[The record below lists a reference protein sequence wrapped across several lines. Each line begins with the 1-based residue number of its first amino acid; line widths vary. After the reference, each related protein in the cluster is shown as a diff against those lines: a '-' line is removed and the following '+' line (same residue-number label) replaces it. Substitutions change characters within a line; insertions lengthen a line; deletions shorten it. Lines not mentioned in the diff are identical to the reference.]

1 MKAALPIP
9 AARRLSAVS
18 AVAAAAL
25 LALTPPPAAAQA
37 RPNAAQAGLSAAQAG
52 LSAAQ
57 AGPTDADV
65 VSLAKRA
72 DMVVRAQVAGV
83 TRVSTAS
90 QRIPAPGHAHYY
102 VEATT
107 GALLFG
113 AAPIGG
119 SLRYLVDL
127 PQDGPAN
134 GVMTGMGPAELPGR
148 DVILFAS
155 PVPGRPEDLKLI
167 APTAQILWT
176 PDEEVRLRAVL
187 RSRVA
192 RNAPSNVTRVREML
206 YVPGNLAGQG
216 RTQIFLD
223 TEGGRSASITV
234 RHEPGQAPAW
244 GVSFSAVVATAGRP
258 PARGTLEWY
267 SLACFL
273 PPAPAERANISATY
287 EGKMQALTDYRM
299 VIAALG
305 SCPRTMS

>member
-1 MKAALPIP
+1 
-9 AARRLSAVS
+9 
-18 AVAAAAL
+18 
-25 LALTPPPAAAQA
+25 
-37 RPNAAQAGLSAAQAG
+37 
-52 LSAAQ
+52 
-57 AGPTDADV
+57 
-65 VSLAKRA
+65 
-72 DMVVRAQVAGV
+72 MVVRAQVAGV
-83 TRVSTAS
+83 TRVNTAS
-90 QRIPAPGHAHYY
+90 QRIPAPGHARYY

-134 GVMTGMGPAELPGR
+134 GVITGMGPAELPGR

-299 VIAALG
+299 VLAALG

>member
-1 MKAALPIP
+1 MKAALPMP

-37 RPNAAQAGLSAAQAG
+37 RPNAAQAGLA
-52 LSAAQ
+52 AAQ

-83 TRVSTAS
+83 TRVNTAS
-90 QRIPAPGHAHYY
+90 QRIPAPGHARYY

-127 PQDGPAN
+127 PQDDPAN

-299 VIAALG
+299 VLAALG

>member
-1 MKAALPIP
+1 MKAALPMP

-18 AVAAAAL
+18 AMAAAAL

-37 RPNAAQAGLSAAQAG
+37 GLSAAQAG
-52 LSAAQ
+52 LAAAQ

-83 TRVSTAS
+83 TRVNTAS
-90 QRIPAPGHAHYY
+90 QRIPAPGHARYY

-134 GVMTGMGPAELPGR
+134 GVITGMGPAELPGR

-299 VIAALG
+299 VLAALG

>member
-1 MKAALPIP
+1 MKAALPMP

-18 AVAAAAL
+18 AMAAAAL

-37 RPNAAQAGLSAAQAG
+37 RPNAAQAG

-83 TRVSTAS
+83 TRVNTAS
-90 QRIPAPGHAHYY
+90 QRIPAPGHARYY

-299 VIAALG
+299 VLAALG

>member
-1 MKAALPIP
+1 MKAALPMP

-37 RPNAAQAGLSAAQAG
+37 GLA
-52 LSAAQ
+52 AAQ

-83 TRVSTAS
+83 TRVNTAS
-90 QRIPAPGHAHYY
+90 QRIPAPGHARYY

-127 PQDGPAN
+127 PQNGPAN

-299 VIAALG
+299 VLAALG

>member
-1 MKAALPIP
+1 MKAALPMP
-9 AARRLSAVS
+9 AARRFSAVS
-18 AVAAAAL
+18 AIAAAAL
-25 LALTPPPAAAQA
+25 LALTPPPA
-37 RPNAAQAGLSAAQAG
+37 AAQAGLSAAQAG

-83 TRVSTAS
+83 TRVNTAS
-90 QRIPAPGHAHYY
+90 QRIPAPGHARYY

-299 VIAALG
+299 VLAALG

>member
-1 MKAALPIP
+1 MKAALSMP

-25 LALTPPPAAAQA
+25 LALTPPPA
-37 RPNAAQAGLSAAQAG
+37 AAQAG

-83 TRVSTAS
+83 TRVTTAS
-90 QRIPAPGHAHYY
+90 QRIPAPGHARYY

>member
-1 MKAALPIP
+1 MKAALPMP

-18 AVAAAAL
+18 AMAAAAL
-25 LALTPPPAAAQA
+25 LALTPPPA
-37 RPNAAQAGLSAAQAG
+37 AAQAG

-83 TRVSTAS
+83 TRVNTAS
-90 QRIPAPGHAHYY
+90 QRIPAPGHARYY

-134 GVMTGMGPAELPGR
+134 GVITGMGPAELPGR

-287 EGKMQALTDYRM
+287 EGKMQALTDYLM
-299 VIAALG
+299 VLAALG